1 MKDITQKTILE
12 EEICSRQVIMFGIF
26 LVMGILIMIYPFTT
40 IQELNQESLLF
51 IFCTW
56 LLGVPFTFLIGL
68 RNILRVTKIYRLI
81 KQGEFEVRE
90 DILTDKYLVGSSS
103 NGDDDDS
110 YCQFTFKNY
119 SELTNKNVKV
129 TRREYEKAKEG
140 DKYYLV
146 FVSVRPF
153 PIRHYSQKEYFYR
166 GKLTHDN

>member
-1 MKDITQKTILE
+1 MKEITQKTILE
-12 EEICSRQVIMFGIF
+12 EE
-26 LVMGILIMIYPFTT
+26 
-40 IQELNQESLLF
+40 
-51 IFCTW
+51 
-56 LLGVPFTFLIGL
+56 
-68 RNILRVTKIYRLI
+68 K
-81 KQGEFEVRE
+81 
-90 DILTDKYLVGSSS
+90 SSH
-103 NGDDDDS
+103 GDDDDS

-119 SELTNKNVKV
+119 SERTNKNVKV

>member
-1 MKDITQKTILE
+1 MTEISADLILKE
-12 EEICSRQVIMFGIF
+12 EKSARQIIMFGIF

-40 IQELNQESLLF
+40 IQALNQESLLF

-81 KQGEFEVRE
+81 KRGEFEVRE

-103 NGDDDDS
+103 NGNDDDS

-129 TRREYEKAKEG
+129 TRREYEEAKEG

-146 FVSVRPF
+146 FVPIRPF
-153 PIRHYSQKEYFYR
+153 PIRHYPQKEYSYTY
-166 GKLTHDN
+166 KNK